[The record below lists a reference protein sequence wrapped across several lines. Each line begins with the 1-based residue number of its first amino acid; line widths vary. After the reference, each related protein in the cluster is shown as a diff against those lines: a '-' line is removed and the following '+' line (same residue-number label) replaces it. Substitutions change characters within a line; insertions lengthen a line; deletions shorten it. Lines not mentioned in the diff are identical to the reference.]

1 MEFERSILYR
11 LKEVY
16 LEGTFNEIHIQCRNG
31 ARRIPSFLLYA
42 ISPLFRQDPSW
53 TGVIL
58 PDVSLQ
64 DLDEFMSCTLSYGS
78 QGTQSCETLFHLFE
92 SFTLFSSVRDNKRA
106 AKQQRRCSSS
116 NSQYYYHVKKKIID
130 TPRAETSYGLR
141 PFRKKI
147 KFIDE
152 VSEDEN
158 EEGDPGYD
166 FENES
171 DYEPAFQEEDE
182 EEAEDE
188 YIQEEEESMENTTS
202 NNAID
207 DNVSSDEDIT
217 TSSSQYDDDEDDLY
231 EERNLLRIES
241 EGEDDDL
248 YEYHLSSHQSDLENL
263 DEEDITLVTV
273 KLNEEGQ
280 IQMIDQVNDPENGEL
295 VDSVGNLLS
304 EESPEKNTKEGSL
317 NNDFLENVT
326 THRLLLKCFSCTE
339 HFISLCE
346 LRYHSAKFH
355 PEGSFFRLPLGHPH
369 AKCLSCMELFS
380 SYRAL
385 IAGNKDLQL
394 KDICFCCPHCRRRF
408 MGRINALRS
417 HLKEEHYELMG
428 ERKNGL
434 PQYHPVLIRGDI
446 KSYICDFCKEPFEST
461 KLVNLHLLS
470 CSSDYIGVSSG
481 VFCRICGKTFSQL
494 RSLELHCMNMHRGKI
509 IWNRSKML
517 FCSQCPAA
525 RHSKSALR
533 KHFTKQ
539 HREFN
544 LSSIHEGCEA
554 CTHLTKSFLRSKHL
568 SKEIIF
574 KCPHCKML
582 FPTHH
587 NEPMR
592 FIYNHVNRFHCD
604 PEITKFT
611 LGHFSRNLIIIHLKG
626 ETLLYICDFCS
637 ERMNTRL
644 DFNDHISTCPLSTIT
659 FRPRYICE
667 FCGFESGTSRSL
679 KLHVTST
686 HSELSKSM
694 LLSKSSSQKCIRER
708 ITKKTSHKYT
718 KCPHCG
724 KLKKGVSLKTHMK
737 RCGLTSVKIKCTDCS
752 MDFKHVE
759 DMQAHSL
766 IHYGQVTC
774 PIHNILFKNES
785 EIYHHV
791 NIAGANNSPRLQCC
805 MCSRLFL
812 YMCNFMQHL
821 RRHLKISPYRCSI
834 CRKSVQSYASLRHHV
849 RRMHVEDSSNK
860 NFSCEHC
867 QKEFTT
873 KGHLKEHI
881 AGVHERYNNVHCP
894 VCHKSFNTQKRMK
907 KHLFATHKEMAD
919 QFRSHS
925 KVEVFA
931 TASFKT

>member
-106 AKQQRRCSSS
+106 AKQQRRCS
-116 NSQYYYHVKKKIID
+116 K
-130 TPRAETSYGLR
+130 TSYGLR

-273 KLNEEGQ
+273 KLNEEGE

-326 THRLLLKCFSCTE
+326 THRLLLNKVS
-339 HFISLCE
+339 S
-346 LRYHSAKFH
+346 
-355 PEGSFFRLPLGHPH
+355 EGSFFRLPLGHPH

-417 HLKEEHYELMG
+417 HLKEEHYELM
-428 ERKNGL
+428 
-434 PQYHPVLIRGDI
+434 
-446 KSYICDFCKEPFEST
+446 EPFEST

-494 RSLELHCMNMHRGKI
+494 RSLELHCMNMHRAKI

-533 KHFTKQ
+533 KHFTK
-539 HREFN
+539 HNTE
-544 LSSIHEGCEA
+544 SSIC
-554 CTHLTKSFLRSKHL
+554 LVFMKVVKPVP
-568 SKEIIF
+568 I
-574 KCPHCKML
+574 
-582 FPTHH
+582 
-587 NEPMR
+587 
-592 FIYNHVNRFHCD
+592 
-604 PEITKFT
+604 
-611 LGHFSRNLIIIHLKG
+611 
-626 ETLLYICDFCS
+626 
-637 ERMNTRL
+637 
-644 DFNDHISTCPLSTIT
+644 
-659 FRPRYICE
+659 
-667 FCGFESGTSRSL
+667 
-679 KLHVTST
+679 
-686 HSELSKSM
+686 
-694 LLSKSSSQKCIRER
+694 LLSLFSVRNICQRKLYLSAR
-708 ITKKTSHKYT
+708 IYT